1 MYVTKERKVSPLSGH
16 PSAGPPRYNASTHAD
31 ILARLSVY
39 TVPSSAPSY
48 TALVSHF
55 LRPQSALPHTAVVIV
70 LDWTLP
76 WTFVEELHTWLT
88 WIERWVLGDG
98 ARELEVTREENR
110 ERCVSIFSLLPI

>member
-1 MYVTKERKVSPLSGH
+1 M
-16 PSAGPPRYNASTHAD
+16 
-31 ILARLSVY
+31 
-39 TVPSSAPSY
+39 
-48 TALVSHF
+48 
-55 LRPQSALPHTAVVIV
+55 